1 MATTVTSWPSRWIRP
16 VPSGTGTRSPWV
28 RSSRIVSEPIGAN
41 TTTGSSSLIAE
52 VSSPNASDG
61 VAGTTV
67 FTP

>member
-1 MATTVTSWPSRWIRP
+1 M
-16 VPSGTGTRSPWV
+16 PSGTGTRSPV
-28 RSSRIVSEPIGAN
+28 ARSSRIVSEPIGAN